1 MDLKGQKIKGEG
13 VATKQSDFAVCKLGD
28 CLPWLLERIQMHD
41 SPAWGL
47 VSIFVARHCTSLLGF
62 IYRKKK
68 EQWIGY
74 FLMAL
79 PALTMCDFCLQFI

>member
-1 MDLKGQKIKGEG
+1 MDLKGQKKKGEG

-28 CLPWLLERIQMHD
+28 WFAMAVGKDPN
-41 SPAWGL
+41 AWFTSVGIGL

-68 EQWIGY
+68 NNGLDISLWLSQ
-74 FLMAL
+74 L
-79 PALTMCDFCLQFI
+79 

>member
-1 MDLKGQKIKGEG
+1 MDLKGQKKKGEG

-68 EQWIGY
+68 RTMDWIFPYG
-74 FLMAL
+74 F
-79 PALTMCDFCLQFI
+79 PSFNNV

>member
-41 SPAWGL
+41 SPARGL
-47 VSIFVARHCTSLLGF
+47 VSMFVARHCTSLCLVSF
-62 IYRKKK
+62 TVKKK
-68 EQWIGY
+68 RTMDWIFPYG
-74 FLMAL
+74 F
-79 PALTMCDFCLQFI
+79 PSFNNV